1 MTRFL
6 SGMSFNHSMYC
17 FAIIVL
23 LSTKL
28 SRLDE
33 KPKQLLTE
41 LNSETS
47 ILGCILFY
55 LNEPL
60 LLEKKETKEF
70 RTKLEALI
78 TAFANQYI
86 E

>member
-1 MTRFL
+1 
-6 SGMSFNHSMYC
+6 MSFNNMMYC
-17 FAIIVL
+17 FSIIVV

-28 SRLDE
+28 SRLED
-33 KPKQLLTE
+33 KPKQLLSE
-41 LNSETS
+41 MNNETS
-47 ILGCILFY
+47 ILGDILIY

-60 LLEKKETKEF
+60 LLEKKEIIAF
-70 RTKLEALI
+70 RSKLQSLL